1 MFKKD
6 NFFFGFTVALLVT
19 LGIAGLLYLVQIPLK
34 MIFKWFIISKGTM
47 ITTGLSA
54 NIIVIN
60 YYLNRKANRT
70 AKGIMVLFLLGAAYV
85 VITFFGN

>member
-6 NFFFGFTVALLVT
+6 NFFFGF
-19 LGIAGLLYLVQIPLK
+19 GIALAMTLAVYGLFYLLWLPLHL
-34 MIFKWFIISKGTM
+34 MWDWFRVSQGTM

-54 NIIVIN
+54 NLIVIN
-60 YYLNRKANRT
+60 YYLNHKYNRT

-85 VITFFGN
+85 VIRFFGD

>member
-6 NFFFGFTVALLVT
+6 NFFFGFMIALGVS
-19 LGIAGLLYLVQIPLK
+19 LGIWGLFYLVSIPLHL
-34 MIFKWFIISKGTM
+34 MFNWFNVSKGTM

-54 NIIVIN
+54 NLITIN
-60 YYLNRKANRT
+60 YYLNYKYNRT

-85 VITFFGN
+85 VIEFFSD

>member
-6 NFFFGFTVALLVT
+6 NFPFGFTLALLVT
-19 LGIAGLLYLVQIPLK
+19 LSVYGIFYLIEIPLH
-34 MIFKWFIISKGTM
+34 MMFHWFYVSEGTM

-54 NIIVIN
+54 NLIVIN

-70 AKGIMVLFLLGAAYV
+70 SKGIMVLFLLGALYV
-85 VITFFGN
+85 VVKFFSD